1 MIGTA
6 KTVLWKGARMQDGG
20 VAEVMYVLIE
30 AGCFLE
36 SSSL

>member
-6 KTVLWKGARMQDGG
+6 KTVLWKGARMQDGS
-20 VAEVMYVLIE
+20 VAEVMYALIE